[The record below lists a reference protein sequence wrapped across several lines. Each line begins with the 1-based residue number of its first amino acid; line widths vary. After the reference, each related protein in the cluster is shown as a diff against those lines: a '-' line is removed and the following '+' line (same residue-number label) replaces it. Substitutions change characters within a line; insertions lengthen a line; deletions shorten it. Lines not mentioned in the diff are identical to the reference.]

1 MNNPLKCDFCA
12 KPATVHL
19 TQIISNK
26 VHKVD
31 LCDECAQKKGVTDP
45 SGFSMADLL
54 LKTSLN
60 PEPGAGGVRCEQ
72 CGFTQADFKKLGR
85 LGCPVCY
92 ETFKD
97 VLGPMLESMH
107 KGITHVGK
115 VPHTA
120 LNRISLHD
128 RLSKLELDLN
138 EAIKT
143 ERYEEAA
150 RFRDEISRVKQS
162 DSERPVRP

>member
-19 TQIISNK
+19 TQIVNNK

-45 SGFSMADLL
+45 TGFSLADLL

-60 PEPGAGGVRCEQ
+60 PEAGVAGVRCEQ

-92 ETFKD
+92 EAFKD

-107 KGITHVGK
+107 KGTTHVGK
-115 VPHTA
+115 VPSTA

-128 RLSKLELDLN
+128 RLTKLEVDLN

-162 DSERPVRP
+162 VSEKPVRP

>member
-1 MNNPLKCDFCA
+1 MAADKAQF
-12 KPATVHL
+12 H
-19 TQIISNK
+19 
-26 VHKVD
+26 
-31 LCDECAQKKGVTDP
+31 LCDECAKKKGVTDP
-45 SGFSMADLL
+45 TGFSLADLL
-54 LKTSLN
+54 LNTALN
-60 PEPGAGGVRCEQ
+60 PEAGSAGVRCEQ

-107 KGITHVGK
+107 KGTTHVGK
-115 VPHTA
+115 VPRTA
-120 LNRISLHD
+120 LNRMSLND
-128 RLSKLELDLN
+128 RLSKLEGELS

-162 DSERPVRP
+162 ASEKPVRP